1 MWNDARSINLLANAI
16 YVTAATLLGIAAVIW
31 LAHRPV
37 FALQAIWVE
46 GDQGRLEHLSAE
58 SVSEVITGRQVG
70 NFFTANLQ
78 DVREMFEGVPWVRQ
92 ASVRRQWPNALVVT
106 VQEHQ
111 ALGLWNET
119 RLMNS
124 YGESFTAN
132 LGEAEDEQR
141 LPVMGGPPGSE
152 KLVAQRYAE
161 LVDWFRPS
169 QLYPSRVW
177 LTSRYAWEVT
187 LSNGTT
193 LELGRD
199 PTTLSSTS
207 QQHGLEDRVQ
217 RFIKALPVIQANIG
231 TVQHA
236 DLRYSNGFAVK
247 TVNLSD
253 GAGGASAV
261 SGRSGSD
268 KQPTQKKP

>member
-1 MWNDARSINLLANAI
+1 MWNDARSINLLANAL
-16 YVTAATLLGIAAVIW
+16 YVMAATLLGVAVVIW

-58 SVSEVITGRQVG
+58 SVSEVIAGRPIG

-78 DVREMFEGVPWVRQ
+78 DVRQMFEGVPWVRQ

-119 RLMNS
+119 RLMNT

-141 LPVMGGPPGSE
+141 LPVMGGPAGSE

-161 LVDWFRPS
+161 LVDWLAPS
-169 QLYPSRVW
+169 QLYPARVW
-177 LTSRYAWEVT
+177 LTPRYAWQVT

-199 PTTLSSTS
+199 PSTLASTT
-207 QQHGLEDRVQ
+207 QQHGLEERVQ
-217 RFIKALPVIQANIG
+217 RFIQALPVIQANIG

-236 DLRYSNGFAVK
+236 DLRYPNGFAVK
-247 TVNLSD
+247 TNVAD
-253 GAGGASAV
+253 GADGAKAPA
-261 SGRSGSD
+261 GRSGSN
-268 KQPTQKKP
+268 KQPTQKKS